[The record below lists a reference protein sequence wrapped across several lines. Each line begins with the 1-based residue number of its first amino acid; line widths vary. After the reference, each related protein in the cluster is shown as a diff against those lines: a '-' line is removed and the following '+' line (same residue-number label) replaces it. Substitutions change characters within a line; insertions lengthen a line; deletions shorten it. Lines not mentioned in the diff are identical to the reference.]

1 MYSNFILRFKGISLD
16 NLVQNN
22 TSYLILDAI
31 LKITSFVTIIKKTSE
46 SKTIFLISHNFDAL

>member
-31 LKITSFVTIIKKTSE
+31 LKITSFVTIIKKHLNL
-46 SKTIFLISHNFDAL
+46 KQFF